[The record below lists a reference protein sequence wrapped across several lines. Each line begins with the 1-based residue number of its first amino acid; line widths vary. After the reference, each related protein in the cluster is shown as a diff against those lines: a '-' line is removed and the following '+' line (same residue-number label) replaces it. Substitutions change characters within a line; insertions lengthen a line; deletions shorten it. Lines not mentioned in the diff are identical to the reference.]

1 MFSSSFWVSE
11 FVGMG
16 IVALWS
22 LTFAA
27 FWAFLE
33 TLFPY
38 LKGGFGR

>member
-1 MFSSSFWVSE
+1 MNSFWLNE
-11 FVGMG
+11 IIG
-16 IVALWS
+16 ISVVTAWALV
-22 LTFAA
+22 FAA